1 MKDLVV
7 NSCMNVI
14 KKDNLYDDIKLE
26 EIKYGL
32 TAVYLNLSKF
42 IVFFT
47 INALFGIF
55 KEGLLFL
62 VFYIP
67 LRSFSYGFHAKSSLT
82 CWVLSAIT
90 FIILPLLSTLLT
102 LNLYIKIIFIIYC
115 LVIYYLYSPADT
127 PSRPII
133 NKKLRLKLKLS
144 SIIIVIIYS
153 IIIISFNNT
162 YTNLMI
168 IAMIYQSIMITP
180 VFYKIFGV
188 KYNNYLYYGL
198 N

>member
-168 IAMIYQSIMITP
+168 IAMLYQSIMITP
-180 VFYKIFGV
+180 IFYKIFGV

>member
-144 SIIIVIIYS
+144 SIIIIIIYS

>member
-144 SIIIVIIYS
+144 SIIIIIIYS

-168 IAMIYQSIMITP
+168 IAMLYQSIMITP
-180 VFYKIFGV
+180 IFYKIFGV

>member
-14 KKDNLYDDIKLE
+14 KKDNSYDDIKLE

-144 SIIIVIIYS
+144 SIIIIIIYS